1 MLMLSS
7 EDRISLRNR
16 FGGSSKSH
24 PCDLASINVANK
36 MKRKIELIFIT
47 DLHVIVWHFM
57 YFFSLVGF
65 FFPKTNMFILSF
77 ICPPRL
83 VMYMDIRLDFPKLHA
98 CAVTVV
104 VADLKHKQ

>member
-36 MKRKIELIFIT
+36 MKRKIELSFIT
-47 DLHVIVWHFM
+47 DLHVIVWRFM

-65 FFPKTNMFILSF
+65 FSQKQTCLYY
-77 ICPPRL
+77 RL
-83 VMYMDIRLDFPKLHA
+83 YVLLD
-98 CAVTVV
+98 
-104 VADLKHKQ
+104 